1 MVDTEEEKKGSEGFP
16 VSVDGWFSSGLNLF
30 RTRRRTL
37 ISGMA
42 VIISYSLFLLM
53 IGYIPGG
60 ETIGI
65 IIQLTFGLVLTAGGL
80 NFCLRLV
87 RGEEGLTARD
97 IFRPFSDFQSVWLLS
112 ISLSL
117 IIALGTFLF
126 IIPGIYA
133 ILRLGLSIFI
143 VVDKKMPLADTFRFS
158 AKITSGHEGKLLVYY
173 GILLGLYGLAV
184 FPYLINMA
192 TLGAFT
198 SSFFN
203 FVITPALG
211 VTYASA
217 YDSLLY
223 LYEEEES

>member
-1 MVDTEEEKKGSEGFP
+1 MIDSEEGNNRSIAYP

-30 RTRRRTL
+30 RTRGRVL

-42 VIISYSLFLLM
+42 VIIVYSLFLLL
-53 IGYIPGG
+53 IGYLPGG
-60 ETIGI
+60 EAVGI
-65 IIQLTFGLVLTAGGL
+65 IIQLTFGLVLTAGWL

-112 ISLSL
+112 VTLSL
-117 IIALGTFLF
+117 IIAFGTFLF

-133 ILRLGLSIFI
+133 IIRLGMSIFI
-143 VVDKKMPLADTFRFS
+143 VVDRKTKLSDTFRFS
-158 AKITSGHEGKLLVYY
+158 AMITSGHEGKLLIYY
-173 GILLGLYGLAV
+173 GILVGLYGLAV
-184 FPYLINMA
+184 FPYLIDMA
-192 TLGAFT
+192 TLGAVT
-198 SSFFN
+198 SAVFN
-203 FVITPALG
+203 FVITPVLG

-223 LYEEEES
+223 LFEEKEG

>member
-1 MVDTEEEKKGSEGFP
+1 MEEEKKESEGFP
-16 VSVDGWFSSGLNLF
+16 VSVDGWFNSGLHLF
-30 RTRRRTL
+30 RTRSRTL

-42 VIISYSLFLLM
+42 VIISYSLFLLL
-53 IGYIPGG
+53 IGHIPGG

-65 IIQLTFGLVLTAGGL
+65 IIQLTFGLVLTAGWL

-87 RGEEGLTARD
+87 RGEDDVTARD
-97 IFRPFSDFQSVWLLS
+97 IFRPFADFQSVWLLS
-112 ISLSL
+112 MSLSL

-126 IIPGIYA
+126 VIPGIYA
-133 ILRLGLSIFI
+133 ILRFGMSIFI
-143 VVDKKMPLADTFRFS
+143 VVDKKTALADSLRFS
-158 AKITSGHEGKLLVYY
+158 AKITGGHEGKLLVYY

-192 TLGAFT
+192 SLGAVT

-203 FVITPALG
+203 FVITPVLG

-223 LYEEEES
+223 LYEEEKS